1 MSIEKRKKFNL
12 LSLIALLWGLSSPVC
27 LGMAVFFVAFYDSPA
42 NPEAGLGLTDTLL
55 IGTVFAFPILAFL
68 SSLGIWIFNHRS
80 RVAAIFIAV
89 LPLIPLIPLLIIFTR
104 PSSNLMKD
112 LQNAD
117 TASEC
122 VPPVLDIGDGLTT
135 TRCGSVEYGK
145 SVTSTFHSISEAHH
159 WQVEVQGPISI
170 MIENDGVSC
179 PHLMVLDQDHR
190 IVERFEE
197 RNELVLCVDDMTT
210 TSHFQFSPLVPGT
223 YILRVFSPEAS
234 GQYWL
239 QIKQG
244 P

>member
-1 MSIEKRKKFNL
+1 MSTEKRRRFNL

-27 LGMAVFFVAFYDSPA
+27 LVMAVFFVAFYDSPA
-42 NPEAGLGLTDTLL
+42 NPEAGLGVTDTLL

-68 SSLGIWIFNHRS
+68 SSLGIWILNHRNRS
-80 RVAAIFIAV
+80 AAIFVSV
-89 LPLIPLIPLLIIFTR
+89 LPLIPLIPLILVFTR

-112 LQNAD
+112 LQDAD

-122 VPPVLDIGDGLTT
+122 RPPVPDIGDGLTT
-135 TRCGSVEYGK
+135 TRCGSLQNGQT
-145 SVTSTFHSISEAHH
+145 VTSVFASTSEAHH
-159 WQVEVQGPISI
+159 WQVMVEGPINI

-179 PHLMVLDQDHR
+179 PRLMVLDQSSN
-190 IVERFEE
+190 IVEGFEE

-210 TSHFQFSPLVPGT
+210 TSHFQFSPAAPGT